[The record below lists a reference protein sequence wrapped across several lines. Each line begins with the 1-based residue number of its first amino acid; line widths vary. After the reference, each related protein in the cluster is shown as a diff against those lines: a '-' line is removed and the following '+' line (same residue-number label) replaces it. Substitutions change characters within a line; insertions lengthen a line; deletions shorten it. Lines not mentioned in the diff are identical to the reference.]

1 MVGMIVVR
9 QLCRK
14 MKTTA
19 TTSASASPSVTTTS
33 CMAAETKRVVS

>member
-1 MVGMIVVR
+1 MTASVAISETGMAIVGMIVVR

-19 TTSASASPSVTTTS
+19 TTSSSASP
-33 CMAAETKRVVS
+33 A